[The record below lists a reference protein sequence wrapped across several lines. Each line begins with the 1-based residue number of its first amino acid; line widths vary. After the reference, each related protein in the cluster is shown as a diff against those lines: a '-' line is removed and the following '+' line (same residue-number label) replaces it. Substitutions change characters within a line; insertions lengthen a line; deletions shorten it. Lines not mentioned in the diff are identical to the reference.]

1 MQDLNLFKSRIDGK
15 IPNEFEW
22 PINVTEVCSTF
33 DKVVSV
39 AKGFSEKIGR
49 LTASNTKENGD
60 NQNWKRYSFGLLLN
74 LIYRYLLVRLQVVP
88 FQ

>member
-60 NQNWKRYSFGLLLN
+60 NQNWKRYRQLWFTVKFNISVPSSKGSF
-74 LIYRYLLVRLQVVP
+74 RP
-88 FQ
+88 A